1 MKTLLRI
8 YLVVIFASSAMD
20 AGSVNDTINSGLS
33 SEETNFARQ
42 PSYPLNLQGMADC
55 LNSSLKKEYKA
66 TGGAMVE
73 TILGGNTFVE
83 IGQAKLNE

>member
-8 YLVVIFASSAMD
+8 YLVVIFASSAID

-33 SEETNFARQ
+33 SEASSFAKR
-42 PSYPLNLQGMADC
+42 PSHPLSLHGMAGC

-66 TGGAMVE
+66 LGGAMVE
-73 TILGGNTFVE
+73 TISGGNADGE
-83 IGQAKLNE
+83 MGEAKLKE